1 MINDLKSLVS
11 PMGVKKK
18 NKKQTKKT
26 EAQRGACSCQG
37 HTAQQL
43 IGGWTGERQG

>member
-18 NKKQTKKT
+18 KQKTNKKKLRLREVPAAAKVTQP
-26 EAQRGACSCQG
+26 SS
-37 HTAQQL
+37 
-43 IGGWTGERQG
+43 